1 MKVKTI
7 ITGNDLTEGIRFY
20 GDTHYDNESMGRL
33 KQLAVVLEDVVSDL
47 EYVGRQ
53 VKGRHEGSAKEIKWQ
68 LDTMRND
75 LLWTAFGEEVAE
87 DIIKLLE
94 EEEVRKSVE

>member
-7 ITGNDLTEGIRFY
+7 VTGNDLTEGIRFY
-20 GDTHYDNESMGRL
+20 GDTDYDNESMERL
-33 KQLAVVLEDVVSDL
+33 KQLATVLEDVVDDL
-47 EYVGRQ
+47 ESLDRQ

-94 EEEVRKSVE
+94 EEE

>member
-7 ITGNDLTEGIRFY
+7 VTGSDLTEGIRFY
-20 GDTHYDNESMGRL
+20 GITHYDNETIERL
-33 KQLAVVLEDVVSDL
+33 KQLAMVLEDVVSDL
-47 EYVGRQ
+47 ERLDRQ
-53 VKGRHEGSAKEIKWQ
+53 VNDRPEGSAKGIKRQ

-75 LLWTAFGEEVAE
+75 LLWIAFGEEMAE

-94 EEEVRKSVE
+94 EH

>member
-7 ITGNDLTEGIRFY
+7 VTGSDLTEGIGFY
-20 GDTHYDNESMGRL
+20 GDTNYDNETIERL
-33 KQLAVVLEDVVSDL
+33 KQLAMVLEDVVSDL
-47 EYVGRQ
+47 ERLDQQVNDRQ
-53 VKGRHEGSAKEIKWQ
+53 EGSAKEIKWQ

-75 LLWTAFGEEVAE
+75 LLWMAFGEEMAE

-94 EEEVRKSVE
+94 EH

>member
-7 ITGNDLTEGIRFY
+7 VTGNDLTEGIRFY
-20 GDTHYDNESMGRL
+20 GDTHYDNESMERL

-47 EYVGRQ
+47 EYVERQ
-53 VKGRHEGSAKEIKWQ
+53 VKGRREGSAKEIKWQ

-75 LLWTAFGEEVAE
+75 LLWIAFGEEVAE

-94 EEEVRKSVE
+94 EEE

>member
-7 ITGNDLTEGIRFY
+7 VTGNDLTEGIRFY
-20 GDTHYDNESMGRL
+20 GDTHYDNESMKRL
-33 KQLAVVLEDVVSDL
+33 KQLAMVLEDVVSDL

-53 VKGRHEGSAKEIKWQ
+53 VKGRHEGSAKEIKRQ

-75 LLWTAFGEEVAE
+75 LLWIAFGEEIAE
-87 DIIKLLE
+87 EVIKLLGE
-94 EEEVRKSVE
+94 EE

>member
-20 GDTHYDNESMGRL
+20 GDADYDNESIERL
-33 KQLAVVLEDVVSDL
+33 QQLAMVLEDVVSDL
-47 EYVGRQ
+47 EYVERQ
-53 VKGRHEGSAKEIKWQ
+53 VKGRQEGSAKEIKWQ

-75 LLWTAFGEEVAE
+75 LLWIAFGEEIAE

-94 EEEVRKSVE
+94 AAE

>member
-20 GDTHYDNESMGRL
+20 GDTHYDNESMERL
-33 KQLAVVLEDVVSDL
+33 KQLAMVLEDVVSDL
-47 EYVGRQ
+47 VNLDRQ
-53 VKGRHEGSAKEIKWQ
+53 VKDRQEGSAKEIKWQ

-75 LLWTAFGEEVAE
+75 LLWIAFGEEIAE
-87 DIIKLLE
+87 GIIKLLE
-94 EEEVRKSVE
+94 EH

>member
-7 ITGNDLTEGIRFY
+7 VTGNDLTEGIRFY
-20 GDTHYDNESMGRL
+20 GDTDYDNESMERL
-33 KQLAVVLEDVVSDL
+33 KQLATVLEDVVDDL
-47 EYVGRQ
+47 ESLDRQ

-87 DIIKLLE
+87 EVIKLLKE
-94 EEEVRKSVE
+94 ETKWK